1 MKVLL
6 SKEDLH
12 DGVTRMAD
20 EIAACYE
27 NRQLTIVGVLTGS
40 VVLMADLIRLIDLP
54 MRVGVLQASSYRGAT
69 TTRGELVINSELMLD
84 ISGRDV
90 LLVDDIFDTGHTL
103 VRTLEK
109 MREFEPTSIR
119 SAVLLRKHGRQE
131 VDYQPDFVA
140 FDIPDEFVVGYG
152 LDYEDMYRNLPYLAA
167 LEPDDIAR
175 HKEVMAAQSSVAV
188 SLRETTCSRGASRTT
203 LALRSGRA
211 AARSSVASW
220 PSLGL
225 ERVDHHDRQ
234 VRIELGQELPASA
247 ARRNAAAADDGDCR
261 ELALAGGHGRRRR
274 HALGADRQAER
285 SVLDVD
291 ALDRCGRSRSAARR
305 RRENSSTG
313 RTRAVWASSADWIS
327 SSRSASF
334 MVGVRDQ
341 RSWLYV
347 TRFVPRS
354 AAAARSDRRRS

>member
-12 DGVTRMAD
+12 DGVTQMAD
-20 EIAACYE
+20 EIAASYE

-109 MREFEPTSIR
+109 MRDFGPTSIR
-119 SAVLLRKHGRQE
+119 SAVLLRKNGRQE
-131 VDYQPDFVA
+131 IDYKPDFVG

-167 LEPDDIAR
+167 LEPEDIAR
-175 HKEVMAAQSSVAV
+175 HKEVMAGIQS
-188 SLRETTCSRGASRTT
+188 
-203 LALRSGRA
+203 
-211 AARSSVASW
+211 
-220 PSLGL
+220 
-225 ERVDHHDRQ
+225 
-234 VRIELGQELPASA
+234 
-247 ARRNAAAADDGDCR
+247 
-261 ELALAGGHGRRRR
+261 
-274 HALGADRQAER
+274 
-285 SVLDVD
+285 
-291 ALDRCGRSRSAARR
+291 
-305 RRENSSTG
+305 
-313 RTRAVWASSADWIS
+313 
-327 SSRSASF
+327 
-334 MVGVRDQ
+334 
-341 RSWLYV
+341 
-347 TRFVPRS
+347 
-354 AAAARSDRRRS
+354 